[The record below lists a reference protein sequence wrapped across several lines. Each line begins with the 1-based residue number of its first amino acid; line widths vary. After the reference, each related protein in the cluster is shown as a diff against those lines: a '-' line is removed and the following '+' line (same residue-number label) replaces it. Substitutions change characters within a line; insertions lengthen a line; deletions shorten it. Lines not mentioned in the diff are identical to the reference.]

1 MRPGQYTVHS
11 RRVREC
17 GICHRILA
25 MLALVDAVSNNGEC
39 EAPPVWRMKPAPTR
53 AVHQSCQSGDS
64 ARGLCR
70 NKKWDVVTFDM
81 ESTLCGRVRIWRTGV
96 RSGTIDG
103 HGFATT
109 SQNWPPVR
117 CCAGWKRPW
126 LAGQGELGVAASS
139 RVPET
144 VELATSEQ
152 RTRPPA
158 ALGLVRLP
166 VSVRAARQ
174 MSPPRANVA

>member
-1 MRPGQYTVHS
+1 MPKQKV
-11 RRVREC
+11 
-17 GICHRILA
+17 
-25 MLALVDAVSNNGEC
+25 
-39 EAPPVWRMKPAPTR
+39 
-53 AVHQSCQSGDS
+53 
-64 ARGLCR
+64 
-70 NKKWDVVTFDM
+70 
-81 ESTLCGRVRIWRTGV
+81 GRSDFRYGVNTV
-96 RSGTIDG
+96 RSRSNLEDGRAKRHDLTG
-103 HGFATT
+103 HGLATT
-109 SQNWPPVR
+109 SQNWPPVQ
-117 CCAGWKRPW
+117 CCAGWSARGLP
-126 LAGQGELGVAASS
+126 GQGELGVAASS